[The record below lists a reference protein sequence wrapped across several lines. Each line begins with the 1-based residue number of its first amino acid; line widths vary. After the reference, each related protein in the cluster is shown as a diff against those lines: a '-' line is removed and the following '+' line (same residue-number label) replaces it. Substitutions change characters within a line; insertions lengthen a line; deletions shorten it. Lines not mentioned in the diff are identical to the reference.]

1 MIEVKKS
8 YPIWNNHS
16 EIIVKSENIQEDFFI
31 TFLDKKFVS
40 VTIEYFSKNPDED
53 EYTFQDYT
61 SFKDSI
67 VNNTLKISSKNITL
81 VLKRNKNNLNVI
93 ECKNK

>member
-1 MIEVKKS
+1 MEVKKS

-16 EIIVKSENIQEDFFI
+16 EITIKSEYFQEDFFI

-40 VTIEYFSKNPDED
+40 VTIEYFSKNSDED

-67 VNNTLKISSKNITL
+67 VNNTLEISSKNITL

-93 ECKNK
+93 ECKHK

>member
-1 MIEVKKS
+1 MEVKKS

-16 EIIVKSENIQEDFFI
+16 EINIKSECFQEDFFI

-40 VTIEYFSKNPDED
+40 VTIEYFSKNSDED

-67 VNNTLKISSKNITL
+67 VNKTLEISSKNITL

>member
-1 MIEVKKS
+1 MEVKKS

-31 TFLDKKFVS
+31 TFLDKKIVS
-40 VTIEYFSKNPDED
+40 ITIEYFSKNSDED

-67 VNNTLKISSKNITL
+67 VNNTLEISSKNITL
-81 VLKRNKNNLNVI
+81 VLKRNKNNLEVI

>member
-1 MIEVKKS
+1 MEVKKS

-16 EIIVKSENIQEDFFI
+16 EINIKSECFQEDFFI

-40 VTIEYFSKNPDED
+40 VTIEYFSKNSDED

-67 VNNTLKISSKNITL
+67 VNNTLEISSKNITL

>member
-1 MIEVKKS
+1 MEVKKS

-16 EIIVKSENIQEDFFI
+16 EISIKSENIQENFFI
-31 TFLDKKFVS
+31 TFLDKKIIS
-40 VTIEYFSKNPDED
+40 ITIEYFSKNSDED

-67 VNNTLKISSKNITL
+67 VNNTLEISSKNITL
-81 VLKRNKNNLNVI
+81 VLKRNKNNLEVI

>member
-1 MIEVKKS
+1 MEVKKS

-16 EIIVKSENIQEDFFI
+16 EISIKSENIQEDFFI
-31 TFLDKKFVS
+31 TFLDKNFVS
-40 VTIEYFSKNPDED
+40 VTIEYFSKNSDEN

-67 VNNTLKISSKNITL
+67 VNNTLEISSKNITL
-81 VLKRNKNNLNVI
+81 VLKRNKNNINII
-93 ECKNK
+93 EYKHK

>member
-1 MIEVKKS
+1 MEVKKS

-16 EIIVKSENIQEDFFI
+16 EISIKSEDIQEDFFI

-40 VTIEYFSKNPDED
+40 ITIEHFSKNSDED

-67 VNNTLKISSKNITL
+67 VNNTLEISSKNITL
-81 VLKRNKNNLNVI
+81 VLKRNKNNLEVI